1 MSRKIP
7 TAILRV
13 ATASILAYSL
23 MLGYLYA
30 AQESLIFVGTKLP
43 ADHEFEFD
51 LPYRELTIDVDG
63 AALNA
68 LHFLQPDPRGLVFF
82 LHGNGGNLRSWTT
95 GADYYQR
102 VNYDMFMLD
111 YRGYG
116 KSTGEIV
123 SEKQLHA
130 DVRVAWDTI
139 APEYA
144 GKPIVLYGR
153 SLGAAL
159 AVRLATEVEPD
170 LVILVSPFSS
180 MLAMASAQYPI
191 VPTALVRYPLRSDE
205 IIANVQAPIV
215 FVHGDRDTFIP
226 IDHSIELRELATS
239 ATSLLTIEG
248 ADHYDIH
255 RYSSYLEGLADVL
268 PDGQ

>member
-7 TAILRV
+7 TAIIRV
-13 ATASILAYSL
+13 VAASTVAYL
-23 MLGYLYA
+23 LLLGYLYA

-43 ADHEFEFD
+43 ADHAFEFD
-51 LPYRELTIDVDG
+51 LPHRELTIEVDG

-68 LHFLQPDPRGLVFF
+68 LHFRQPDPRGLVFF

-116 KSTGEIV
+116 KSTGEMV
-123 SEKQLHA
+123 SEEQLHA
-130 DVRVAWDTI
+130 DVRIAWDTV
-139 APEYA
+139 APEYS

-170 LVILVSPFSS
+170 LVVLVSPFTSL
-180 MLAMASAQYPI
+180 LAMATAQYPI
-191 VPTALVRYPLRSDE
+191 VPAALVRYPLRTDE
-205 IIANVQAPIV
+205 LIADVRAPIV

-226 IDHSIELRELATS
+226 IDHSRTLLELATAPS
-239 ATSLLTIEG
+239 RLLTIEG

-255 RYSSYLEGLADVL
+255 SYSSYLEGLAEAL
-268 PDGQ
+268 PD

>member
-7 TAILRV
+7 SAILRV
-13 ATASILAYSL
+13 ATVSILAYSL

-51 LPYRELTIDVDG
+51 LPYSELTIDVDG

-68 LHFLQPDPRGLVFF
+68 LHFRQPDPRGLVFF

-123 SEKQLHA
+123 SEEQLHA
-130 DVRVAWDTI
+130 DVRAAWDRI

-170 LVILVSPFSS
+170 LVVLVSPFRS

-205 IIANVQAPIV
+205 LIAKVQAPIV

-226 IDHSIELRELATS
+226 IDHSLELRALAT
-239 ATSLLTIEG
+239 APTSLLTIEG

-255 RYSSYLEGLADVL
+255 SYSSYLEGLADVL
-268 PDGQ
+268 PDGR